1 MSPGVLTSG
10 RASVYWLLLCLPL
23 TGCSV
28 IDEYIRPKP
37 AIAEQWQAP
46 LPHGGSVASLTD
58 WWAQFKDPVLDQLLA
73 ESQKESPSLEIAL
86 ANIRVARANV
96 LSARAQGIPDLSS
109 TGSITRSKGGGGG
122 AFPASTIEID
132 SISLDASWEVD
143 LFGKVKAAKQA
154 AKAQLEA
161 KKIAWH
167 DARLTLAAEVANNYV
182 NYRACQA
189 SVQAL
194 KQAYE
199 SRSETARLT
208 GISARAGF
216 SAPSDLALA
225 EAATRASE
233 STLDGQ
239 QAECDGLVKAL
250 VELTNLPEPALR
262 TLLGKGHGMPEPA
275 MFDVSAMPANLLTRR
290 PDLAI
295 DERNLAEASANI
307 GVSKAQLYPSLTL
320 TGSIGYR
327 RTNFNGT
334 VTRTD
339 SWSYGPSLKLPIF
352 DGGTLRADLAEARAN
367 FDSLLATYKQDVR
380 KAVKEV
386 EQALVNLDSATRRA
400 QSEQASAQQY
410 QQYFQAA
417 EINWKSGGLDL
428 LSLEDAR
435 RQKINAELNVI
446 TQQKNRVLQW
456 IALYKAF
463 GGDWLETRQTVKPP
477 LKPMEKR

>member
-1 MSPGVLTSG
+1 MWGN
-10 RASVYWLLLCLPL
+10 RAYGWLLLLPL
-23 TGCSV
+23 AGCSV
-28 IDEYIRPKP
+28 IDAYIRPAVSTP
-37 AIAEQWQAP
+37 DQWQAA
-46 LPHGGSVASLTD
+46 LPHAGTVASLQS
-58 WWAQFKDPVLDQLLA
+58 WWAQFNDPVLDQLLA
-73 ESQKESPSLEIAL
+73 ESQKESPSLALAL

-96 LSARAQGIPDLSS
+96 QSARAQGIPDLTSS
-109 TGSITRSKGGGGG
+109 GSVTRSKGGGGG

-132 SISLDASWEVD
+132 SISLDASWEID
-143 LFGKVKAAKQA
+143 LFGKIRATKQA

-189 SVQAL
+189 AVSALQQAL
-194 KQAYE
+194 D
-199 SRSETARLT
+199 SRQETARLT
-208 GISARAGF
+208 GISARTGF
-216 SAPSDLALA
+216 SAPADLALA

-239 QAECDGLVKAL
+239 QAECDGLVKSLVAL
-250 VELTNLPEPALR
+250 TGLQEAALR
-262 TLLGKGHGMPEPA
+262 PLLAKSTAMPQPA
-275 MFDVSAMPANLLTRR
+275 QFDVTMLPAQLLTRR

-307 GVSKAQLYPSLTL
+307 GVSKAQLYPSLSL

-327 RTNFNGT
+327 RTNFNGS

-339 SWSYGPSLKLPIF
+339 AWSYGPSLKLPIF
-352 DGGTLRADLAEARAN
+352 DGGSLRADLAEARAN
-367 FDSLLATYKQDVR
+367 FDSLLATYQQDVR
-380 KAVKEV
+380 NAVKEV
-386 EQALVNLDSATRRA
+386 EQALVNLESARRREA
-400 QSEQASAQQY
+400 AERASASQY
-410 QQYFQAA
+410 QQYFKAA

-446 TQQKNRVLQW
+446 TQQKTRVLQW

-463 GGDWLETRQTVKPP
+463 GGDWQGGQQDQARAAQAVSQQTTAKG
-477 LKPMEKR
+477 K

>member
-1 MSPGVLTSG
+1 MRLK
-10 RASVYWLLLCLPL
+10 RHWCWLLLSLPL
-23 TGCSV
+23 ASCSV

-37 AIAEQWQAP
+37 TIVEQWQAP
-46 LPHGGSVASLTD
+46 LPHGGSVASLKG
-58 WWAQFKDPVLDQLLA
+58 WWGQFNDSVLDTLLA
-73 ESQKESPSLEIAL
+73 EAQKDSPSLEIAL
-86 ANIRVARANV
+86 ANIRVSRANV
-96 LSARAQGIPDLSS
+96 LSARAQGIPDLSG
-109 TGSITRSKGGGGG
+109 TGSVTKSKGGGGG
-122 AFPASTIEID
+122 AFPSSTMEID
-132 SISLDASWEVD
+132 SVALDASWEID
-143 LFGKVKAAKQA
+143 LFGKVKAAKQS

-167 DARLTLAAEVANNYV
+167 DARLSLAAEVANNYV

-194 KQAYE
+194 QQAYD

-208 GISARAGF
+208 GISAKAGF
-216 SAPSDLALA
+216 SAPSELALA

-239 QAECDGLVKAL
+239 QAECDGLIKAL
-250 VELTNLPEPALR
+250 VELTNLPEPELR
-262 TLLGKGHGMPEPA
+262 NVLVKGQGIPEPA
-275 MFDVSAMPANLLTRR
+275 LFDVTAMPASLLTRR

-307 GVSKAQLYPSLTL
+307 GVSKAQMYPSLTL

-334 VTRTD
+334 VTRAD
-339 SWSYGPSLKLPIF
+339 AWSYGPSLKLPIF
-352 DGGTLRADLAEARAN
+352 DGGSLRADLAEARAN
-367 FDSLLATYKQDVR
+367 FDRLMATYQQDVR

-400 QSEQASAQQY
+400 EAEQASAQQY
-410 QQYFQAA
+410 QQYFKAA

-446 TQQKNRVLQW
+446 TQKKNRVLQW

-463 GGDWLETRQTVKPP
+463 GGDWLETQPAVKAP
-477 LKPMEKR
+477 LKPIESR